1 MPKDLNNSKI
11 FLKQIYRIPFDVAL
25 TYLSLIFTTFCWGG
39 TFIAGRILGET
50 TSPINSAFYRFAIA
64 TIVLLFLIKVIEGR
78 ISIPPKKTWLK
89 LLFLGL
95 TGVFSYNILFFEGL
109 KQIEAGRASLLI
121 ALNPLAITASA
132 VILFGEKLTVKQCLG
147 VVVSLGG
154 AVFVITNG
162 HPSTIFTGGFG
173 LGELA
178 ILGCVASWTAY
189 SITGRSVVGTIS
201 PIAAVFYSSL
211 IGTLLLLPFALADD
225 CFTAASHFR
234 SREWVSLLF
243 LGVLGTA
250 VGFTL
255 YYLAIRK
262 IGASR
267 ASVFINLVPLFSI
280 ILSILLLGET
290 LKKSVLIGGAILLFG
305 VYLTNRPA
313 SSNR

>member
-1 MPKDLNNSKI
+1 M
-11 FLKQIYRIPFDVAL
+11 AL

-39 TFIAGRILGET
+39 TFVAGRILGET

-64 TIVLLFLIKVIEGR
+64 TIVLVFLIKIIDGK
-78 ISIPPKKTWLK
+78 IPIPPKETWLR

-109 KQIEAGRASLLI
+109 KHIEAGRASLLI

-132 VILFGEKLTVKQCLG
+132 VILFGEKLSPKQYLG
-147 VVVSLGG
+147 IFISLCG

-173 LGELA
+173 YGELA

-189 SITGRSVVGTIS
+189 SVTGRSVVGSIS
-201 PIAAVFYSSL
+201 PITAVFYSSL
-211 IGTLLLLPFALADD
+211 IGTLLLLPFAMMAG
-225 CFTAASHFR
+225 CFSAAVNFDGK
-234 SREWVSLLF
+234 EWLNLIF
-243 LGVLGTA
+243 LGLLGTA
-250 VGFTL
+250 IGFTL

-267 ASVFINLVPLFSI
+267 SSVFINLVPLFSI
-280 ILSILLLGET
+280 ILSILLLDES
-290 LKKSVLIGGAILLFG
+290 LKKSVLIGGLILLLG

-313 SSNR
+313 ATNK